1 MRVEA
6 DEIQIF
12 AIINA
17 SFLPVIYFFYPETAG
32 HSLESID
39 LLFSSESQA
48 GEFHEEPKTDIQ
60 LEEDVA
66 VDKGVELDEYHRVNK
81 V

>member
-1 MRVEA
+1 VRVEA

-39 LLFSSESQA
+39 LLFSGESQA

>member
-1 MRVEA
+1 
-6 DEIQIF
+6 
-12 AIINA
+12 
-17 SFLPVIYFFYPETAG
+17 
-32 HSLESID
+32 
-39 LLFSSESQA
+39 LLFSGESQA

>member
-1 MRVEA
+1 MK
-6 DEIQIF
+6 IF

-39 LLFSSESQA
+39 LLFSGESHLHGVQDEA
-48 GEFHEEPKTDIQ
+48 KTDIQ

-66 VDKGVELDEYHRVNK
+66 VDKGVELDDYHRLSK